1 MQMIHLWALKYDQ
14 NKFFETEASF
24 ILPLT
29 EMTENSYLVVDDFKY
44 EITEETKPTEQ

>member
-1 MQMIHLWALKYDQ
+1 MQMIHLWALKYDE

-29 EMTENSYLVVDDFKY
+29 EMTQNNYLFVQNARY
-44 EITEETKPTEQ
+44 EITEERKPTEQ